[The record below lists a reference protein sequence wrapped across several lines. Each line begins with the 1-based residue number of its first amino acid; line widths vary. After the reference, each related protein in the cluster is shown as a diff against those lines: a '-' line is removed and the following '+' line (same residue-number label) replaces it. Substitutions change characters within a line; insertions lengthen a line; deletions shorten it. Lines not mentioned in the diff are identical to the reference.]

1 MSSNANNNKRIAKNT
16 IFLYFRSILLLLISL
31 YTSRVTLEVLGVED
45 FGIYQI
51 VGGVVSMFSMLSSTL
66 ASASQRFITFALG
79 ENDYQKQR
87 RVFSTC
93 ISLHIVLGLIVV
105 VLLEVLGIWF
115 LNNKL
120 NIPVDRLA
128 VAGWVMQFSIAT
140 FFVNIVSVPYNATI
154 IAHEEMSAFA
164 YISILEG
171 LLKLGSVFLLMVISW
186 DKLLLYSALYFL
198 IALFLRV
205 IYSVYSNR
213 QFKETRSV
221 KFSID
226 KELFRGMFAF
236 AGWNLFGNG
245 SLVLRNQGV
254 DVVLNMFF
262 GVVVNA
268 AKGVS
273 NQVQSAV
280 QQFVGNF
287 TTAIKPQLTIAIAQ
301 KDYQRAYA
309 LINKGSRYS
318 FLMMMLFS
326 IPIIISAPQI
336 LEVWLTKVPD
346 YSVLFVRWTFIYL
359 LLDSLS
365 RMMIHAILSEGR
377 IKEYQIV
384 VGGTKLFAIP
394 LVYIM
399 LLLGCNPLAGV
410 WANILLELIC
420 LIERMYYS
428 KKLLNLDWKYF
439 IIKVVFRCWV
449 VFIFAISIPYLFICF
464 VSQKLL
470 ITVAVS
476 LIWTLAVISLTGVDK
491 SERNM
496 IFGLLKKKIVCR
508 R

>member
-16 IFLYFRSILLLLISL
+16 IFLYFRSIFILLISL

-105 VLLEVLGIWF
+105 VLLEILGIWF

-120 NIPVDRLA
+120 NIPVERLP

-140 FFVNIVSVPYNATI
+140 LFVNIVSLPYNATI
-154 IAHEEMSAFA
+154 IAHEKMSAFA

-198 IALFLRV
+198 IALFLQV

-226 KELFRGMFAF
+226 KELFKGMFAF

-318 FLMMMLFS
+318 FLMMLLFS
-326 IPIIISAPQI
+326 VPIIISAPQI
-336 LEVWLTKVPD
+336 LEIWLTKVPD

-420 LIERMYYS
+420 LFERMYYS

-449 VFIFAISIPYLFICF
+449 VFILAISIPYLFICF

-496 IFGLLKKKIVCR
+496 MFGLLKKKIVCR